1 MAMNESNRLNSG
13 DYSRIERAIVFME
26 QNHQAQPSL
35 ESIARHACVS
45 PFHFQRV
52 FTRWVGISPKR
63 FMQYLTKEYAKQL
76 LEQSRS
82 VLDTSYEAGL
92 SGPGRLHDLFVTCE
106 AVTPGEFKAR
116 GDGIEIAYGFHP
128 SPFGEILLG
137 VTERGICELNF
148 VRKGGRKELLD
159 SLRARWRNARLNHA
173 ETRTATIAKTV
184 FGPTGH
190 APRLHLLLK
199 GTNFQIKVWEALLR
213 IPPGAVVA
221 YSDIANALGMP
232 RSARAV
238 GNAVA
243 SNPIAYVIPCHRV
256 IRENGDTGN
265 YLGGPARK
273 KAILGWEMARSQ
285 M

>member
-1 MAMNESNRLNSG
+1 MINESNG
-13 DYSRIERAIVFME
+13 FAAADYSRIERAIVFME
-26 QNHQAQPSL
+26 QNYQAQPSL
-35 ESIARHACVS
+35 ESIAKHACVS

-76 LEQSRS
+76 LDQSRS

-106 AVTPGEFKAR
+106 AVTPGEFKTH
-116 GDGIEIAYGFHP
+116 GDGIEIAYGFHS

-148 VRKGGRKELLD
+148 VRKGGRRELLD
-159 SLRARWRNARLNHA
+159 SLRARWRNASLVSADR
-173 ETRTATIAKTV
+173 RTAPFARRIFEPSNERPPV
-184 FGPTGH
+184 
-190 APRLHLLLK
+190 HLFLK

-221 YSDIANALGMP
+221 YNDIANALGMP

-273 KAILGWEMARSQ
+273 KAILGWEMARSHA
-285 M
+285 